1 VYVYTLTGA
10 GSSPLPS
17 GEGSK
22 IALGLGARYITKR
35 HGREGGREEGGKEKE
50 EERSLSPAE

>member
-1 VYVYTLTGA
+1 MHVYVYTLTGA

-35 HGREGGREEGGKEKE
+35 HEGGREVGKEKE
-50 EERSLSPAE
+50 EERLLAPAE